1 MIEFID
7 NVPTYKGRKIIT
19 YPNGT
24 QETVTITNADEPVVD
39 GTPINRENMMAIQ
52 GFIGMTTEKQADGSI
67 LQTNAEG
74 QTLLTVKNSDGSIT
88 QTFTGDKVITKTIT
102 INGNIISEVIS

>member
-1 MIEFID
+1 MELLKVGSDKMVEFID
-7 NVPTYKGRKIIT
+7 K
-19 YPNGT
+19 
-24 QETVTITNADEPVVD
+24 TNEQS

-74 QTLLTVKNSDGSIT
+74 QTLLTVKDADGNIM
-88 QTFTGDKVITKTIT
+88 QTFTGEKVITKTIT
-102 INGNIISEVIS
+102 RQNGKIVEVIS